1 MWLVYQLNDALT
13 RYFHWQIGRQSSGSE
28 MTMLR
33 QGVPPRDTG
42 KSPVPA
48 APVPAAPASSAMPFK
63 EQQLKQLRAQCLVFL
78 AFR

>member
-1 MWLVYQLNDALT
+1 MACNELNDALT
-13 RYFHWQIGRQSSGSE
+13 RYFYWQIGRQTSGSE

-33 QGVPPRDTG
+33 QGVPSRDTG

-48 APVPAAPASSAMPFK
+48 APASSAIPFK